1 MKSFPNGCAGFT
13 TAVASIIPRSCA
25 EFWKYGTCGATR
37 PMLDTYENLI
47 RPIIAIRSV
56 ARGCEIGG
64 IKVALEALGRFG
76 GPTRLPE
83 PPVAEAAKEVI
94 VDILKKHPETKNKV
108 LG

>member
-1 MKSFPNGCAGFT
+1 
-13 TAVASIIPRSCA
+13 
-25 EFWKYGTCGATR
+25 
-37 PMLDTYENLI
+37 MLDTYENLI

-94 VDILKKHPETKNKV
+94 VDLTTRHQKSSSV
-108 LG
+108 L